1 MKVVLIAESEDTI
14 KEYSSFLEEAGADV
28 ITYRWFLKAL
38 DNLTEIQ
45 PHIIIVSALDFPR
58 HWKTLFTHIEA
69 GEVKTQ
75 PLVYLITDPSFTAS
89 EKKKAMFLGAQD
101 IFNSPLTNRDKNSL
115 LSMLPAGMGIETP
128 VTSPVVVQ
136 EPVSAPV
143 EPEVSGE
150 YAELKAQAESQ
161 GVAVNKIHNISA
173 AEANAFELIDS
184 EISNINPTDDDIQEV
199 SEDGISE
206 PEESLVI
213 EGAEEDILSTLE
225 EEMTESVPSDEPASA
240 PEPVSEAP
248 DSDEVPIQEAVVSE
262 DTSLPEKD
270 SEAQSFTTEPV
281 PSVVPERP
289 EQITWSAPVDE
300 ADSTEA
306 VTPQAV
312 SANEVPSED
321 EVYDNGDSVQ
331 FSFVN
336 PRSGLVVTGTVESY
350 EHPVIKFVP
359 SSKEVIEGIRFGQIL
374 DQCKFTF
381 EGETIKARAQ
391 IRGLGKAIEFCLLY

>member
-14 KEYSSFLEEAGADV
+14 NEYSSFLEEAGADV

-115 LSMLPAGMGIETP
+115 LSMLPAGMGLEAPAPAAAQPAEPESAT
-128 VTSPVVVQ
+128 VT
-136 EPVSAPV
+136 APV
-143 EPEVSGE
+143 ESEPAGE
-150 YAELKAQAESQ
+150 YAALKEQAEAE

-173 AEANAFELIDS
+173 AEANAFDLIDS
-184 EISNINPTDDDIQEV
+184 EISNINPADDDIQEV
-199 SEDGISE
+199 TEDGIAE
-206 PEESLVI
+206 PEDSLVI
-213 EGAEEDILSTLE
+213 EGADEDILSTLE
-225 EEMTESVPSDEPASA
+225 DEMTESPSDE
-240 PEPVSEAP
+240 EP
-248 DSDEVPIQEAVVSE
+248 
-262 DTSLPEKD
+262 LPE
-270 SEAQSFTTEPV
+270 EPAAEENV
-281 PSVVPERP
+281 ADEPIADEEPFPEEPAVEPDRP

-300 ADSTEA
+300 VDSPVET
-306 VTPQAV
+306 
-312 SANEVPSED
+312 VPVEEPAEED
-321 EVYDNGDSVQ
+321 IYDNGDPVQ
-331 FSFVN
+331 FSFIN
-336 PRSGLVVTGTVESY
+336 PRSGLVVTGSVESY

-359 SSKEVIEGIRFGQIL
+359 STEDSVEGIRFGQIL